1 MRRIKGLLKIVL
13 TVLFIFFASVLL
25 SVATRTILTSSVFTF
40 SEESAA
46 LITSIIEG
54 AVGALSIGFVVYQ
67 LMIGN
72 DAEARQNDIEEAKF
86 LLQLNQTFIQDPNMY
101 MIEHNL
107 EYWMEHPNDDK
118 PLITEDNLQSYINY
132 LVYMEGFAPLIMK
145 GILSLDVIDNLL
157 AYRFFIAVNNPV
169 LQKNQLFPY
178 ADYYKGCFMLYKK
191 WKQYR
196 LNKGEAIP
204 LIEYSLDKWEF
215 FDIYTMEDVY
225 VSDLSYSDNFKE
237 VASLI
242 YGTDPFI
249 YPTAFENEKRA
260 RQIIPHLIKEQN
272 GLFSKNNILVARVK
286 RKVVGMIV
294 FADDAT
300 DASYFPDN
308 LGFPESFSDVNKEYF
323 SHIHDMITDQKTV
336 YLACICVDRS
346 YHGKHIGGLMLQS
359 FINRMSGKDI
369 ILDVIADN
377 IPAIKLYEKFGFVAV
392 EEKDGYSYKEKPP
405 KVISMIY
412 HGNKAN

>member
-1 MRRIKGLLKIVL
+1 
-13 TVLFIFFASVLL
+13 
-25 SVATRTILTSSVFTF
+25 
-40 SEESAA
+40 
-46 LITSIIEG
+46 
-54 AVGALSIGFVVYQ
+54 
-67 LMIGN
+67 
-72 DAEARQNDIEEAKF
+72 
-86 LLQLNQTFIQDPNMY
+86 
-101 MIEHNL
+101 
-107 EYWMEHPNDDK
+107 
-118 PLITEDNLQSYINY
+118 
-132 LVYMEGFAPLIMK
+132 
-145 GILSLDVIDNLL
+145 
-157 AYRFFIAVNNPV
+157 
-169 LQKNQLFPY
+169 
-178 ADYYKGCFMLYKK
+178 
-191 WKQYR
+191 
-196 LNKGEAIP
+196 
-204 LIEYSLDKWEF
+204 
-215 FDIYTMEDVY
+215 
-225 VSDLSYSDNFKE
+225 
-237 VASLI
+237 
-242 YGTDPFI
+242 
-249 YPTAFENEKRA
+249 
-260 RQIIPHLIKEQN
+260 
-272 GLFSKNNILVARVK
+272 
-286 RKVVGMIV
+286 MIV